1 MTKKET
7 LAKIAKTIKKS
18 VETEYKIPSKI
29 DAGVGYT
36 YSEAAYVLAEAIIK
50 PGEEVKRK
58 AGVGKA
64 PNPKGTAISR
74 TIDKTA
80 YTNLAKN
87 LISYINKEGRLPN
100 YLTYAGYQIRP
111 KVYIDAFA
119 RVVNYYYV
127 NQRMPSKVNMNSRAF
142 TAPTKTTATNTS
154 KDEVFTYFV
163 KKFGNVTTI
172 DGALKKVQS
181 RGYGYYYDDVY
192 SNKTAIDRM
201 YSKSGINCTDSCQVF
216 WHIAKALGYEVKCL
230 HVQCSSGGHVRLK
243 LRHSKHT
250 EGNWINRDP
259 ACVLSNNGKP
269 LTAIWCENAPL
280 NATNPSWFLANVNR

>member
-7 LAKIAKTIKKS
+7 LAKIAKTIKTT
-18 VETEYKIPSKI
+18 VETKYKIPSKI

-36 YSEAAYVLAEAIIK
+36 YSEAAYVLAEAIVK
-50 PGEEVKRK
+50 PGTEVKRK
-58 AGVGKA
+58 AGVGKPPA
-64 PNPKGTAISR
+64 PKGTEISR

-87 LISYINKEGRLPN
+87 LITYVKKEGRLPN
-100 YLTYAGYQIRP
+100 YLTYGGYQIRAR
-111 KVYIDAFA
+111 VYIDAFA

-127 NQRMPSKVNMNSRAF
+127 NGRMPSKVNMNSRAF
-142 TAPTKTTATNTS
+142 SAPTKTTATNTS
-154 KDEVFTYFV
+154 KDEVFLYFV
-163 KKFGNVTTI
+163 KKFGNVSTI

-181 RGYGYYYDDVY
+181 RVYGYYYDDIY

-230 HVQCSSGGHVRLK
+230 HVQCSTGGHVRLK
-243 LRHSKHT
+243 LRHKKHT

-259 ACVLSNNGKP
+259 ACVLSDNGKP
-269 LTAIWCENAPL
+269 LTAIWCPNAPL
-280 NATNPSWFLANVNR
+280 KATNPSWFLANVNR

>member
-7 LAKIAKTIKKS
+7 LAKIAKQVKKS
-18 VETEYKIPSKI
+18 VEKHQKIPSKTE
-29 DAGVGYT
+29 AGAGYT
-36 YSEAAYVLAEAIIK
+36 YPEYTYVLAKAIVN
-50 PGEEVKRK
+50 PGKEVKRQE
-58 AGVGKA
+58 GIGKPPA
-64 PNPKGTAISR
+64 PKGTTISR
-74 TIDKTA
+74 TIDKTG

-87 LISYINKEGRLPN
+87 LISYVKKEGRLPN
-100 YLTYAGYQIRP
+100 FLTYGGYQIEA

-119 RVVNYYYV
+119 RIVNYYYEHKK
-127 NQRMPSKVNMNSRAF
+127 MPSLVNMNSKAF
-142 TAPTKTTATNTS
+142 TAQTKSENTNTS
-154 KDEVFTYFV
+154 KDEVFQYFV
-163 KKFGNVTTI
+163 KKFGDVSTI

-216 WHIAKALGYEVKCL
+216 WHIAKALGYDVKCM

-259 ACVLSNNGKP
+259 ACVLSDNGKA
-269 LTAIWCENAPL
+269 LTAIWCPNAPL